1 SLPRAFQRLG
11 MYDLVT
17 IGHAA
22 RDEFAGDPEWRIGGT
37 AVYAAAAAARFGAR
51 AALVTR
57 VGPHERE
64 RLADRC
70 ARLGITLHALQSEV
84 TTTFAFRYVDGKRQL
99 RLKARAKGIAAEAL
113 PADVRETR
121 SVVFASIAHELD
133 RSLFGVFAGAPR
145 VLVAQG
151 YLRTW
156 DADGSRGRVRRGAGA
171 RARGRARPRRGGA
184 LRERGRVV
192 RGGGRRHRRA
202 RRPRACRAAHQCAVA
217 GLTPL
222 RRPGRAAGA
231 PGPSPVRCAARGRP
245 RDAGSPAT
253 ARSRRRST
261 RARRRAAPRSG

>member
-1 SLPRAFQRLG
+1 
-11 MYDLVT
+11 
-17 IGHAA
+17 
-22 RDEFAGDPEWRIGGT
+22 PEWRIGGT
-37 AVYAAAAAARFGAR
+37 AGYAAAAAARFGAR

-145 VLVAQG
+145 VLG
-151 YLRTW
+151 PRGW
-156 DADGSRGRVRRGAGA
+156 GSRSRTGATSS
-171 RARGRARPRRGGA
+171 R
-184 LRERGRVV
+184 
-192 RGGGRRHRRA
+192 RRA
-202 RRPRACRAAHQCAVA
+202 SR
-217 GLTPL
+217 T
-222 RRPGRAAGA
+222 
-231 PGPSPVRCAARGRP
+231 
-245 RDAGSPAT
+245 
-253 ARSRRRST
+253 RSRRSRWRPSASTGSPTARVSSSASMRSRRTDAPQAAWSRSWSSWTFTCAMRGT
-261 RARRRAAPRSG
+261 RPTSRRREPCDSAKQTTKYTSETKSSTSIGLKNCV